1 MFVQVEKGLK
11 LHFISLHQK
20 GLQLTA
26 VFHFEV
32 VKGWAKLVWSEIVSD
47 TLGILEDPGVE
58 VLLID
63 LLEALD
69 HIRLRFKPWEV
80 HPPQVFFIQLLGVV
94 IVNWRPWG
102 RESVP
107 PPDSEL
113 IDKVVMVGI
122 GDSSDIL

>member
-20 GLQLTA
+20 GLQLAA

-63 LLEALD
+63 LL
-69 HIRLRFKPWEV
+69 
-80 HPPQVFFIQLLGVV
+80 
-94 IVNWRPWG
+94 
-102 RESVP
+102 
-107 PPDSEL
+107 
-113 IDKVVMVGI
+113 
-122 GDSSDIL
+122 